1 MSTLRVD
8 NIKSRTG
15 TTVTIP
21 SSHTLA
27 VTGNTTV
34 TGSLTVSGGGSFST
48 SGTITSTGGFTGD
61 LTGNVTGNVTGSAST
76 LASGATGTDLTLSG
90 NLTVNGTT
98 TTVNSTTLTVDD
110 KNIELGSVATPTND
124 TANGGG
130 ITIKGAT
137 DKEFKWVKATTG
149 PHYWSLG
156 GGFLYA
162 SEGLSTVKMLK
173 EQADINSTSL
183 AGDSNIYLDEG
194 MVHYRS
200 GNLTGTTSTPNVK
213 YNASTNLNDAMNTG
227 ESLTFTIIQA
237 TNSTSA
243 YVPGLQIDG
252 ASITS
257 SINWVGGSAPSDGGG
272 SGVDIY
278 TFTII
283 KTGNQG
289 YVVIGNQTK
298 TS

>member
-21 SSHTLA
+21 DSHTLA
-27 VTGNTTV
+27 VSGNQTV
-34 TGSLTVSGGGSFST
+34 TGSLTVSGGGT
-48 SGTITSTGGFTGD
+48 LTTTGAVSTGA
-61 LTGNVTGNVTGSAST
+61 LTADSLVVTN
-76 LASGATGTDLTLSG
+76 

-110 KNIELGSVATPTND
+110 KNIELGSVATPTDD

-137 DKEFKWVKATTG
+137 DKEFKWVKASTG

-183 AGDSNIYLDEG
+183 AGDGNIYLDEG
-194 MVHYRS
+194 MIHYRS

-252 ASITS
+252 ASVTS
-257 SINWVGGSAPSDGGG
+257 EIKWVGGSAPTDGGS

-278 TFTII
+278 TFNII
-283 KTGNQG
+283 KTGSQA

>member
-21 SSHTLA
+21 DSHTLA
-27 VTGNTTV
+27 VSGNQTV
-34 TGSLTVSGGGSFST
+34 TGSLTVSGGGT
-48 SGTITSTGGFTGD
+48 LTTTGAVSTGA
-61 LTGNVTGNVTGSAST
+61 LTADSLVVTN
-76 LASGATGTDLTLSG
+76 

-110 KNIELGSVATPTND
+110 KNIELGSVDSPTND

-130 ITIKGAT
+130 ITLKGAT
-137 DKEFKWVKATTG
+137 DKEFKWVKASTG

-183 AGDSNIYLDEG
+183 AGDGNIYLEEG

-200 GNLTGTTSTPNVK
+200 GNLTGTTTTPNVK

-237 TNSTSA
+237 TNSSSA

-252 ASITS
+252 TTVTS
-257 SINWVGGSAPSDGGG
+257 AINWVGGSAPTDGGS

-278 TFTII
+278 TFNII
-283 KTGNQG
+283 KTGSQA